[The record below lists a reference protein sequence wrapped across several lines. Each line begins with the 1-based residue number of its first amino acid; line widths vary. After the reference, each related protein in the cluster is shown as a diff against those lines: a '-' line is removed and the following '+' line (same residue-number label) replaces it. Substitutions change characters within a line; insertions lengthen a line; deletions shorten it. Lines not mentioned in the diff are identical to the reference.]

1 MELVYKHVAMS
12 EHFPATRP
20 HSPENKDLD
29 NKSKNGES
37 PCGLC

>member
-20 HSPENKDLD
+20 HSPENEDLD
-29 NKSKNGES
+29 I
-37 PCGLC
+37 